1 MTEQPKI
8 HSIKR
13 VIDEAKDAR
22 TFVFYGQLDSSPGQ
36 FVNVWIP
43 GVDEKP
49 YSISYQDDEKFAIT
63 CFAVGNF
70 SKSFNGMKEG
80 DKIGIRGPY
89 GTRFT
94 TSGIRNAV
102 LVGGG
107 CGTAP
112 LAFLANELR
121 KRKVNVDF
129 IMGAR
134 SNEFLMYHERMVS
147 AGVNVHIATDDGS
160 AGFKGFS
167 TELLD
172 RLLAGKAKDADM
184 IYACGPEIMMKKVID
199 IADRHGRRCELSL
212 ERYMKCGFGICG
224 QCCVDNL
231 GIRVCKEGPVMG
243 KEIVKHI
250 FEFNK
255 YKRDSSG
262 KKVPFYGSC
271 N

>member
-1 MTEQPKI
+1 MEQPKI
-8 HSIKR
+8 YKITK
-13 VIDEAKDAR
+13 VIEEAKDTK
-22 TFVFYGQLDSSPGQ
+22 TFVFSGSIDARPGQ

-43 GVDEKP
+43 GIDEKP
-49 YSISYQDDEKFAIT
+49 FSISYQDDEKFAIT
-63 CFAVGNF
+63 SFAVGNF
-70 SKSFNGMKEG
+70 SKKLNESREG

-89 GTRFT
+89 GTGFT
-94 TSGIRNAV
+94 INGEIKNAV

-121 KRKVNVDF
+121 KRGIKVDF
-129 IMGAR
+129 VIGAR
-134 SNEFLMYHERMVS
+134 SNDYIMYHERMKL
-147 AGVNVHIATDDGS
+147 AGAEVHIATDDGS

-172 RLLAGKAKDADM
+172 RLLAKKSKNTDM
-184 IYACGPEIMMKKVID
+184 IYSCGPEIMMKKVID
-199 IADRHGRRCELSL
+199 IADKHGKRCELSL

-243 KEIVKHI
+243 KEIVKQI

-255 YKRDSSG
+255 YKREASG
-262 KKVPFYGSC
+262 KKVAYGSC
-271 N
+271 S